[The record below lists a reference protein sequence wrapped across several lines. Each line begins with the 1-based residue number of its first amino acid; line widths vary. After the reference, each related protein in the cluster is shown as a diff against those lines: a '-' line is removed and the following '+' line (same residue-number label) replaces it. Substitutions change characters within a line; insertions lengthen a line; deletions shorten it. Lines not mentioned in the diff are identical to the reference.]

1 MKVTHG
7 MVIVVHDVV
16 NVGGSLPAT
25 GVAELATVAVSI
37 KDSLPKRIPILRQS
51 RFTIRGVPAE
61 LPVFGC
67 IQISYPF
74 IEELLLGSSDM

>member
-7 MVIVVHDVV
+7 MVIVVLDVV
-16 NVGGSLPAT
+16 NIGGSLPAT

-51 RFTIRGVPAE
+51 
-61 LPVFGC
+61 
-67 IQISYPF
+67 
-74 IEELLLGSSDM
+74 

>member
-16 NVGGSLPAT
+16 NIGGSLPAT

-51 RFTIRGVPAE
+51 
-61 LPVFGC
+61 
-67 IQISYPF
+67 
-74 IEELLLGSSDM
+74 

>member
-25 GVAELATVAVSI
+25 GVAELAAVAVSN

-51 RFTIRGVPAE
+51 
-61 LPVFGC
+61 
-67 IQISYPF
+67 
-74 IEELLLGSSDM
+74 

>member
-16 NVGGSLPAT
+16 NVGGGLPAT

-51 RFTIRGVPAE
+51 
-61 LPVFGC
+61 
-67 IQISYPF
+67 
-74 IEELLLGSSDM
+74 